1 MRTWRNAALA
11 VATAAAMVTLTAC
24 GQEQDL
30 GGQSVGAAA
39 PAGSGSGYGDG
50 YGAGYGKGADG
61 AAAETTAAG
70 QLGTQ
75 DSAKGT
81 VLTDSDGRTLYRFDK
96 DSSNPPK
103 SACEGECAKAWPVV
117 TADGAKPPAGVDP
130 AALGVLTRPD
140 GTKQLTVDGWPMY
153 RYAKDAEPGDVNG
166 HGVGGTWYAAAPD
179 GSKAEPG
186 KEWDKD
192 KGGDKDGKGGG
203 KGAGNEK
210 EGGGDDY
217 GKGGGYGENEGG
229 GDGKGDAEAADRPGL
244 SVRKDPKLGEIVV
257 DRNGMTVYRFTKDN
271 AWPMKT
277 ACTGECLEKWP
288 AVAPVEKNDT
298 EGIVF
303 EGTGANRG
311 YVTFKRPDGI
321 EQQTID
327 CWPLYTFAGDKKPGD
342 TNGQGVGGSWYAVAP
357 DGKLVGAPE

>member
-1 MRTWRNAALA
+1 MKTWRNAALA
-11 VATAAAMVTLTAC
+11 VATAAAMMSLTAC
-24 GQEQDL
+24 GQEQGL
-30 GGQSVGAAA
+30 GSQSVGAAA

-50 YGAGYGKGADG
+50 YGAGYGKGTD
-61 AAAETTAAG
+61 AAASAETTAAG

-81 VLTDSDGRTLYRFDK
+81 VLTDSEGRTLYRFDK
-96 DSSNPPK
+96 DSANPPK

-117 TADGAKPPAGVDP
+117 SAEGAKPPAGVDP
-130 AALGVLTRPD
+130 AALGVLTRAD

-186 KEWDKD
+186 KEWDED
-192 KGGDKDGKGGG
+192 KGGDKDAGKEKESGGGEYDKGGEG
-203 KGAGNEK
+203 ED
-210 EGGGDDY
+210 EGGGD
-217 GKGGGYGENEGG
+217 
-229 GDGKGDAEAADRPGL
+229 AQPADRAGL
-244 SVRKDPKLGEIVV
+244 SVRKDPKLGDIVV
-257 DRNGMTVYRFTKDN
+257 DRKGMTVYRFTKDN

-277 ACTGECLEKWP
+277 ACTGDCLEKWP
-288 AVAPVEKNDT
+288 AVAPVDKNDT

-303 EGTGANRG
+303 EGSGANRG

-321 EQQTID
+321 QQQTID